1 VGESARRSP
10 LAGPLAQPLL
20 SAYPVCWWRRWS
32 STSFRMN
39 FGDALAVLQSRASTA
54 APLGTTAST
63 AATTLLCST
72 CDTCEP
78 DSELPASPAQVELT
92 SLDVV
97 ALLHR
102 FLQRQEE
109 RVAAYRKFEEG
120 FLLFL
125 QVAEAEPASYEAL
138 VKYTTASF
146 AAISDSINN
155 IEAELRSRTSATAS
169 LAEVLRKVQLLE
181 REKLQLTAQL
191 QIVRHGLALDALQ
204 AEATEDANSKEARMA
219 ALRAEEGADLGRRLT
234 SVTGQLNEAL
244 DEVRCEM
251 SEMADEDGDEDK

>member
-1 VGESARRSP
+1 
-10 LAGPLAQPLL
+10 
-20 SAYPVCWWRRWS
+20 
-32 STSFRMN
+32 MN

-78 DSELPASPAQVELT
+78 DGEPASPAQVELA

-97 ALLHR
+97 ALLRR

-146 AAISDSINN
+146 ATISDSINS
-155 IEAELRSRTSATAS
+155 IEAELRGRTSATAS

>member
-1 VGESARRSP
+1 
-10 LAGPLAQPLL
+10 
-20 SAYPVCWWRRWS
+20 
-32 STSFRMN
+32 MN

-63 AATTLLCST
+63 ASTTLLCST

-78 DSELPASPAQVELT
+78 DGEPASPAQVELA

-97 ALLHR
+97 ALLRR

-146 AAISDSINN
+146 ATISDSINS
-155 IEAELRSRTSATAS
+155 IEAELRGRTSATAS
-169 LAEVLRKVQLLE
+169 LAKVLRKVQLLE

-204 AEATEDANSKEARMA
+204 AEVAEDANSKEARMA

-251 SEMADEDGDEDK
+251 SEMAEEDGDEDK

>member
-1 VGESARRSP
+1 
-10 LAGPLAQPLL
+10 
-20 SAYPVCWWRRWS
+20 
-32 STSFRMN
+32 MN

-63 AATTLLCST
+63 ASTTLLCST

-78 DSELPASPAQVELT
+78 DGEPASPAQVELA

-97 ALLHR
+97 ALLRR

-146 AAISDSINN
+146 ATISDSINS
-155 IEAELRSRTSATAS
+155 IEAELRGRTSATAS
-169 LAEVLRKVQLLE
+169 LAKVLRKVQLLE

-204 AEATEDANSKEARMA
+204 AEVAEDANSKEARMA